1 MRNVTSCTEIIFVK
15 GSVSSWQPQG
25 LCFHHPRGVVWGKK
39 RCLFLPE
46 QVLERDNLKGFLAG
60 YCFRLCLRIREIF
73 NVLINVLGTSADV
86 LDSLLSD
93 CTWLNQSTA
102 REGKSKQEIKK

>member
-1 MRNVTSCTEIIFVK
+1 M
-15 GSVSSWQPQG
+15 
-25 LCFHHPRGVVWGKK
+25 
-39 RCLFLPE
+39 
-46 QVLERDNLKGFLAG
+46 ERDNLKGFLAG